1 MATAVHSRL
10 AGGTPSKSFLQAAV
24 FREKTAAAIQG
35 RSCASRPPARPPAHL
50 PTLFF
55 PFHCTSP
62 HCCLSHSQV
71 PCTLLTVQ
79 AYGQAPPRGKRTIG
93 RAQKQL
99 RHSLRKRVRVDPFA
113 FPAPHAEYVD
123 QIPRGQENDDSESEE
138 EGAEPMSPWWVP
150 ARSGRA
156 AVPRAADAEEREDEA
171 AAEHMQQLRAYFE
184 DIDSTPLA
192 EISFVEFASDA

>member
-1 MATAVHSRL
+1 M
-10 AGGTPSKSFLQAAV
+10 
-24 FREKTAAAIQG
+24 
-35 RSCASRPPARPPAHL
+35 
-50 PTLFF
+50 
-55 PFHCTSP
+55 
-62 HCCLSHSQV
+62 
-71 PCTLLTVQ
+71 
-79 AYGQAPPRGKRTIG
+79 
-93 RAQKQL
+93 
-99 RHSLRKRVRVDPFA
+99 DPFA